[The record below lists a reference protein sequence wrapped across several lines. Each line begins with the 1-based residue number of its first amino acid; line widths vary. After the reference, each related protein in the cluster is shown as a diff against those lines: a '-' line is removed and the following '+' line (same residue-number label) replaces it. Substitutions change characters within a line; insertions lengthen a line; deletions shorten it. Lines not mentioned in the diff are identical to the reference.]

1 MVLGCLN
8 TYSLTKWM
16 DGLRLIVS
24 ICAMQV
30 IVEKAERSDIPDI
43 DKKKS
48 LLNFSTR
55 YLKIISTY
63 AERRMRGDCMDSFV

>member
-1 MVLGCLN
+1 MTSFLLQNGWMVLGCLN

-16 DGLRLIVS
+16 DGFRLIVS

-48 LLNFSTR
+48 VLNFSTR
-55 YLKIISTY
+55 YLKIIST
-63 AERRMRGDCMDSFV
+63 

>member
-24 ICAMQV
+24 ICAMHV
-30 IVEKAERSDIPDI
+30 IVEKAERSDIPNI

-48 LLNFSTR
+48 VLSLLD
-55 YLKIISTY
+55 I
-63 AERRMRGDCMDSFV
+63 

>member
-8 TYSLTKWM
+8 TYNQTKWM
-16 DGLRLIVS
+16 DGLKLIVS

-48 LLNFSTR
+48 VLNFSTR
-55 YLKIISTY
+55 YLKIIST
-63 AERRMRGDCMDSFV
+63 

>member
-1 MVLGCLN
+1 MTSFLLQNGWMVLDCLN

-48 LLNFSTR
+48 VLNFSTR
-55 YLKIISTY
+55 YLKIIST
-63 AERRMRGDCMDSFV
+63 

>member
-8 TYSLTKWM
+8 TCSLTKWM

-48 LLNFSTR
+48 VLNFSTR
-55 YLKIISTY
+55 YLKIIST
-63 AERRMRGDCMDSFV
+63 

>member
-1 MVLGCLN
+1 MVLGYLN

-16 DGLRLIVS
+16 DGLRLIIS

-48 LLNFSTR
+48 VLNFSTR
-55 YLKIISTY
+55 YLKIIST
-63 AERRMRGDCMDSFV
+63 

>member
-1 MVLGCLN
+1 MTSFLLHNGWMVLGCLN

-30 IVEKAERSDIPDI
+30 IVEKAERSDIPNI

-48 LLNFSTR
+48 VLNFSTR
-55 YLKIISTY
+55 YLKIIST
-63 AERRMRGDCMDSFV
+63 

>member
-8 TYSLTKWM
+8 TYSLTKWT

-48 LLNFSTR
+48 VLNFSTR
-55 YLKIISTY
+55 YLKIIST
-63 AERRMRGDCMDSFV
+63 

>member
-1 MVLGCLN
+1 MTSFLLQNGWMVLGYLN

-48 LLNFSTR
+48 VLNFSTR
-55 YLKIISTY
+55 YLKIIST
-63 AERRMRGDCMDSFV
+63 

>member
-8 TYSLTKWM
+8 TCSLTKWM

-30 IVEKAERSDIPDI
+30 IVEKAEKSDIPGI

-48 LLNFSTR
+48 VLNFSTR
-55 YLKIISTY
+55 YLKIISTQ
-63 AERRMRGDCMDSFV
+63 AER

>member
-1 MVLGCLN
+1 MTSFLLQNGWMVLGCLN
-8 TYSLTKWM
+8 TYSLTKWT
-16 DGLRLIVS
+16 DGLSLIVS

-48 LLNFSTR
+48 VLNFSTR
-55 YLKIISTY
+55 YLKIIST
-63 AERRMRGDCMDSFV
+63 

>member
-1 MVLGCLN
+1 MTYFLLQNGWMVLGCLN

-43 DKKKS
+43 DKKK
-48 LLNFSTR
+48 
-55 YLKIISTY
+55 
-63 AERRMRGDCMDSFV
+63 

>member
-1 MVLGCLN
+1 MTSFLLQNGWMVLGYLN
-8 TYSLTKWM
+8 TYSLTKCM

-30 IVEKAERSDIPDI
+30 IVEKAERSDIPNI

-48 LLNFSTR
+48 VLSLLD
-55 YLKIISTY
+55 I
-63 AERRMRGDCMDSFV
+63 

>member
-1 MVLGCLN
+1 
-8 TYSLTKWM
+8 
-16 DGLRLIVS
+16 
-24 ICAMQV
+24 MQL

-55 YLKIISTY
+55 YLKNIST
-63 AERRMRGDCMDSFV
+63 